1 MNKKNLIL
9 IICAVV
15 VLLIII
21 WLIAVK
27 MQDNNTNNIT
37 ISTEATT
44 IEETSSVTLNSADS
58 ANSANISD
66 YVAEEDMFMHAM
78 MEDMMN
84 IEKSG
89 NADIDFLAGMI
100 PHHRSAI
107 EMSES
112 YLDHDPRNA
121 DIKALAQNIISV
133 QQEEIDMMNSLISSI
148 KESGVTNTEK
158 ADSYQDEYTQLMHTS
173 HSHSTNEYNSVDQA
187 FADGMIEHHQM
198 AIDMANLILKYSD
211 NEEVKTLAEN
221 IISAQE
227 KEIKEMNDFLNSLA

>member
-1 MNKKNLIL
+1 MNKRNLVL

-27 MQDNNTNNIT
+27 MQDNNTENIT

-44 IEETSSVTLNSADS
+44 IDETSAVTSNSSD
-58 ANSANISD
+58 SANISD
-66 YVAEEDMFMHAM
+66 YVAEEDMLMHEM
-78 MEDMMN
+78 MENMMN

-89 NADIDFLAGMI
+89 SADIDFLAGMI
-100 PHHRSAI
+100 PHHQSAI
-107 EMSES
+107 KMSES
-112 YLDHDPRNA
+112 YLDHAPQSA

-148 KESGVTNTEK
+148 RDSGVTDTEK
-158 ADSYQDEYTQLMHTS
+158 ADAYQDEYTHLMHTS
-173 HSHSTNEYNSVDQA
+173 HSHSVNEYSSVDQA

-198 AIDMANLILKYSD
+198 AVDMANLILKYSD

-221 IISAQE
+221 IISTQE
-227 KEIKEMNDFLNSLA
+227 KEIEEMNNFINAH

>member
-1 MNKKNLIL
+1 MNKKNLVL

-27 MQDNNTNNIT
+27 MQDNNTENIT
-37 ISTEATT
+37 ISPEATT
-44 IEETSSVTLNSADS
+44 IEETSAVTSDPS
-58 ANSANISD
+58 DSANISD
-66 YVAEEDMFMHAM
+66 YVAKEDMLMHEM
-78 MEDMMN
+78 MENMMN

-89 NADIDFLAGMI
+89 SADIDFLAGMI
-100 PHHRSAI
+100 PHHQSAI

-112 YLDHDPRNA
+112 YIDHDPQNA
-121 DIKALAQNIISV
+121 DIKSLAQNIISV
-133 QQEEIDMMNSLISSI
+133 QQEEIATMNDLISSI
-148 KESGVTNTEK
+148 KESGVTDTEK
-158 ADSYQDEYTQLMHTS
+158 ADAYQDEYTHIMHTS

-198 AIDMANLILKYSD
+198 AIDMSNLILKYSD

-227 KEIKEMNDFLNSLA
+227 KEIQEMNDFLNSLA